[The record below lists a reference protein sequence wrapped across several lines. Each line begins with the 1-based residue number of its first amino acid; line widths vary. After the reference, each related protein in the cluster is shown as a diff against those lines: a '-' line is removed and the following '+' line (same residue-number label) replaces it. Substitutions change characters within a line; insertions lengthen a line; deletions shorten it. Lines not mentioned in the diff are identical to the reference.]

1 MGLCSATC
9 SEVVPPEADEPT
21 CAPSLCRYTYRSKS
35 LSLLAHWIVMTTEPT
50 CVSQKAGSRSMF
62 KSKWSH
68 RASTG
73 SIAGGHS
80 SGSEVAPAAYKCP
93 CQEVLGPEV
102 EMVPVPGSAARA
114 AGIEENNMTSP
125 SRMTKKTSPRCPRL
139 AIGTVRS
146 DMLPPIFV
154 ERHKRGSVNVNTRY
168 SCGLGHSE
176 RRRAV
181 SDRVDC
187 SQAQM
192 LSEAPP
198 EQEWVRPDLN
208 RSRQH
213 PKLVGFLVGR
223 DDPRAQTKLP
233 HGPAAPSK
241 DCGRKNASPA
251 AHPNG
256 STSSMSS
263 AWDRIIRRQQYRFR
277 PSSSRTFL
285 GSSPWR
291 VRSTK
296 LGKALPTTLPQV
308 KHRTGMIMPSP
319 IRLLSFLPRAPAE
332 RFLRQLP
339 SRVGDDQR
347 PVVFAEERFEFV
359 VVQVLDEPAG
369 DRRAHRVRLAHD
381 PAALDV
387 HIDVDRVDF
396 LAGELEG
403 LEDLQAAEFER
414 VDLNRDA
421 VDPDHAPPFRQG
433 RAGHGGLPL
442 PARHDR
448 LHGEPSNLDPNS
460 LEISPRLMYGP
471 WGGRFATSTISRGL
485 SLYASGKDK

>member
-1 MGLCSATC
+1 
-9 SEVVPPEADEPT
+9 
-21 CAPSLCRYTYRSKS
+21 
-35 LSLLAHWIVMTTEPT
+35 
-50 CVSQKAGSRSMF
+50 
-62 KSKWSH
+62 
-68 RASTG
+68 
-73 SIAGGHS
+73 
-80 SGSEVAPAAYKCP
+80 
-93 CQEVLGPEV
+93 
-102 EMVPVPGSAARA
+102 
-114 AGIEENNMTSP
+114 
-125 SRMTKKTSPRCPRL
+125 
-139 AIGTVRS
+139 
-146 DMLPPIFV
+146 
-154 ERHKRGSVNVNTRY
+154 
-168 SCGLGHSE
+168 
-176 RRRAV
+176 
-181 SDRVDC
+181 
-187 SQAQM
+187 
-192 LSEAPP
+192 
-198 EQEWVRPDLN
+198 
-208 RSRQH
+208 
-213 PKLVGFLVGR
+213 
-223 DDPRAQTKLP
+223 
-233 HGPAAPSK
+233 
-241 DCGRKNASPA
+241 
-251 AHPNG
+251 
-256 STSSMSS
+256 MSS

-414 VDLNRDA
+414 VERKGGA
-421 VDPDHAPPFRQG
+421 VYTEQAWNYLQS
-433 RAGHGGLPL
+433 RARHGGHQR

-448 LHGEPSNLDPNS
+448 VH
-460 LEISPRLMYGP
+460 
-471 WGGRFATSTISRGL
+471 GGRSYYGSNRLAVYRWRMCS
-485 SLYASGKDK
+485 AW

>member
-1 MGLCSATC
+1 MQPNQSI
-9 SEVVPPEADEPT
+9 
-21 CAPSLCRYTYRSKS
+21 R
-35 LSLLAHWIVMTTEPT
+35 
-50 CVSQKAGSRSMF
+50 
-62 KSKWSH
+62 
-68 RASTG
+68 RAS
-73 SIAGGHS
+73 
-80 SGSEVAPAAYKCP
+80 
-93 CQEVLGPEV
+93 
-102 EMVPVPGSAARA
+102 
-114 AGIEENNMTSP
+114 
-125 SRMTKKTSPRCPRL
+125 
-139 AIGTVRS
+139 
-146 DMLPPIFV
+146 
-154 ERHKRGSVNVNTRY
+154 GSVRCSPMPAELYENSTGGPNLTESGYWPLWVG
-168 SCGLGHSE
+168 SWEVCQQIQ
-176 RRRAV
+176 RRTT
-181 SDRVDC
+181 
-187 SQAQM
+187 QNGGK
-192 LSEAPP
+192 LEANWYYPRS
-198 EQEWVRPDLN
+198 EWVRPDLN

-213 PKLVGFLVGR
+213 PKLVGFLVSR
-223 DDPRAQTKLP
+223 EDPRAQTKLP

-381 PAALDV
+381 ASTLDL
-387 HIDVDRVDF
+387 HIDIDRVNF
-396 LAGELEG
+396 PPGELQR

-460 LEISPRLMYGP
+460 LE
-471 WGGRFATSTISRGL
+471 
-485 SLYASGKDK
+485 